1 MQLRLLLLVPLGGP
15 QVKHFAAARHSYIAA
30 CLPCCSA
37 AFTTDTLA
45 PLLKAGFDG
54 LVSFRYVAWGNAV
67 NASEVRWRPVSG
79 PLLTCVL
86 SCRVENSVGWRH
98 SLFILAAQQPTHPP
112 APSRSSARP
121 AVCPPARVQGGVR
134 CQHGPAECRLD
145 RVINCATHL
154 NPGQDRWLPFVTCLE
169 AAEGGAEGMEGA
181 VEGCAAKAGLDA
193 AAIRGCAEGRQG
205 DALERAAAEETAAL
219 RPPHRWVPWV
229 VVDGIP
235 LGEDLDS
242 LWRYICV
249 AYAGQRP
256 AACYA
261 PPPSLA
267 AARGLQLPAGAGRRG
282 VSLADVAATEP
293 EGAVA

>member
-1 MQLRLLLLVPLGGP
+1 
-15 QVKHFAAARHSYIAA
+15 
-30 CLPCCSA
+30 
-37 AFTTDTLA
+37 
-45 PLLKAGFDG
+45 
-54 LVSFRYVAWGNAV
+54 
-67 NASEVRWRPVSG
+67 
-79 PLLTCVL
+79 
-86 SCRVENSVGWRH
+86 
-98 SLFILAAQQPTHPP
+98 
-112 APSRSSARP
+112 
-121 AVCPPARVQGGVR
+121 VQGGVR

-229 VVDGIP
+229 VVNGIP